1 LLCLLGDLME
11 KQFEIPNDVQVEIN
25 NFKVKVTGP
34 KGFLER
40 DFYSPLFRKDI
51 AIKRIDNK
59 ISISTESKN
68 KKVKAMIGA
77 IRAHVLNMFSGVK
90 EGFEMK
96 LKIVYMH
103 FPFTVKVTG
112 NEISVTNFLG
122 EKTPRKTRVVGNCKV
137 EIKGDEII
145 VAGINKEEV
154 GETALN
160 LERVTRIKS
169 RDRRV
174 FQDGIFMLK

>member
-1 LLCLLGDLME
+1 ME

-25 NFKVKVTGP
+25 NFKIKVTGP
-34 KGFLER
+34 KGSLER

-51 AIKRIDNK
+51 IIKRIDNK

-68 KKVKAMIGA
+68 RKIKAMIGA

-90 EGFEMK
+90 EGFEIK

-103 FPFTVKVTG
+103 FPFTIKVTG

-122 EKTPRKTRVVGNCKV
+122 EKNPRKTRVAGNCKV
-137 EIKGDEII
+137 EIKGDE
-145 VAGINKEEV
+145 VVVTGINKEDV
-154 GETALN
+154 GETASN
-160 LERVTRIKS
+160 LEKVTRIKS